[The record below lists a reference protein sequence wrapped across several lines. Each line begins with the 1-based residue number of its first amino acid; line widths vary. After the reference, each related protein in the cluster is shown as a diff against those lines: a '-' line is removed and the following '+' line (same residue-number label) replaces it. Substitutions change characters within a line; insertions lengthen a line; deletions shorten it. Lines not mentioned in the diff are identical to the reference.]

1 MKKRLAALV
10 LTATLATPAVASAD
24 PVDDLLAKVPA
35 GQISCEKARSY
46 WTNPG
51 DYQSKRSQALSV
63 ATFHPRGGEIRS
75 AIARMDDAVNRCNL
89 GQSGNQQQ
97 QQNRAPQT
105 NQQNRAPQNNNR
117 PQNVIDLAVI
127 PGQPTVDLPFA
138 GQTFRL
144 PDFVAM
150 ARTALAQV
158 QSQFAQ
164 LSSL

>member
-1 MKKRLAALV
+1 MYPMKKRLAALV

-97 QQNRAPQT
+97 PAVQNNHQK
-105 NQQNRAPQNNNR
+105 RAPQNTHR
-117 PQNVIDLAVI
+117 AQNVIELAVV
-127 PGQPTVDLPFA
+127 PGPPTVDVPFT
-138 GQTFRL
+138 GQTFRI
-144 PDFVAM
+144 PDLAAL

-158 QSQFAQ
+158 QQQFGS
-164 LSSL
+164 LSSF

>member
-10 LTATLATPAVASAD
+10 LTATLATPAMASAD
-24 PVDDLLAKVPA
+24 PVDDLLATVPA

-97 QQNRAPQT
+97 QNRAPQT
-105 NQQNRAPQNNNR
+105 NHQNRAPQNNNR

-127 PGQPTVDLPFA
+127 PGQPTVDVPFA
-138 GQTFRL
+138 GQTFRI
-144 PDFVAM
+144 PDLAAL

-158 QSQFAQ
+158 QQQFGS
-164 LSSL
+164 LSSF